1 MKTISLLIALTIKIS
16 FSFAD
21 PSFGSLTLTDFKGVF
36 TDQQVVDLNWVTMM
50 ESGVD
55 YFEIQRSGDGM
66 NFQNIDS
73 VDSKM
78 KISTSDYQLQYSY
91 RDIHP
96 LTGTSYYRI
105 KVVGKNGNIN
115 QTPVVQINNN
125 PFEGTRIYPTLV
137 QNNMIFIESDKNLRS
152 VKIEFFDISG
162 NKLNET
168 NWNMLTGRQ
177 NVQISRTGSL
187 PTGTYVVRMTANGQ
201 NVKNQLIIVQTH

>member
-1 MKTISLLIALTIKIS
+1 MKTISLIITLTIKIS

-36 TDQQVVDLNWVTMM
+36 TDQQVVDLNWLTMM

-78 KISTSDYQLQYSY
+78 KISTNDYQLHYSY

-137 QNNMIFIESDKNLRS
+137 QNNMIFVESDKNLRS

-177 NVQISRTGSL
+177 NVQISRSGSL

-201 NVKNQLIIVQTH
+201 YVKNQLIIVQTH